1 MSEKVAK
8 HTKKAR
14 VKKGVVVIKVEK
26 IPKLTKKE
34 KKNQLLQNSNI
45 LALRH
50 REFRDLL
57 IKKCSSHFTI
67 LSTTQ
72 SLIQNVEIG
81 VFNYTIRKAKM
92 RKVVRTWQNPRFVQL
107 YLDRFRSVFIN
118 LKYNADLQQQL
129 FIGEISMEE
138 LSSMTHQQMKPL
150 KWERLIESKRARDFH
165 KYDKKMESSTDTF
178 TCRRCKS
185 KRCTYYQV
193 QIRSAD
199 EPMTVFVT
207 CLDCNKNWSE

>member
-1 MSEKVAK
+1 M
-8 HTKKAR
+8 R
-14 VKKGVVVIKVEK
+14 
-26 IPKLTKKE
+26 
-34 KKNQLLQNSNI
+34 
-45 LALRH
+45 
-50 REFRDLL
+50 
-57 IKKCSSHFTI
+57 
-67 LSTTQ
+67 
-72 SLIQNVEIG
+72 NVEIG
-81 VFNYTIRKAKM
+81 VFNYAIRKAKV

-107 YLDRFRSVFIN
+107 YLDRFRSVYTN
-118 LKYNADLQQQL
+118 LKYNLDLQHQL
-129 FIGEISMEE
+129 IQGEVTVEE
-138 LSSMTHQQMKPL
+138 LSTMTHQQMNPA
-150 KWERLIESKRARDFH
+150 KWVALIESKRARDFH